1 MTTALHT
8 TDLVILGLFILAI
21 VVWAFRNS
29 KNASSSDY
37 FLAGKSMSW
46 PVIGLSLFAASVS
59 SSTLIGHSGE
69 AFISGIAVFNYNWI
83 SVLVMVFFALFF
95 LPFYIK
101 NGIYTIPEYLG
112 QRFDNRSRTYFS
124 FITIIGNV
132 FLDAAAT
139 LYTGALVIKMIFP
152 QVEMMWIIIGM
163 SVIAGSYTI
172 VGGLSSA
179 IKADMIQAAVLI
191 VGAVIL
197 SSYCV
202 HTIGG
207 WAELFDRFH
216 EGVWLRLTR
225 PLDDPTVPWLGM
237 IVGIPIL
244 GFYFWGNNQVMVQRV
259 LSARSIDQGRKGVL
273 FVGVLYLLTLFIII
287 MPGLIGRGLDM
298 FGIELPDRI
307 ISGLELKTQYGI
319 NTDAVYPTLI
329 MKYLPSGLIGI
340 ILAAMI
346 SALTSTLS
354 ATLNSV
360 STLFT
365 MDFYTKW
372 SKNTDSRHLVHV
384 GQLTAFIALV
394 IAVVWAPLIERFD
407 SLVTY
412 YQEIASYLAPPVVG
426 TFFLGLFWKRSN
438 AQGAFWG
445 LISGFIM
452 GVVIM
457 LVKYVAGI
465 PVPIHFLLLAPILLV
480 VSLAVNAAVSL
491 ATPPAPESQTA
502 PNTWTRA
509 YWRAETEE
517 LRGVPWYSNV
527 RILALL
533 LVIACFVEYFCFF

>member
-112 QRFDNRSRTYFS
+112 RRFDNRSRTYFS

-191 VGAVIL
+191 VGSVIL

-307 ISGLELKTQYGI
+307 ISGLSDVILVMEAGKKSGSLITVDLALEQGR
-319 NTDAVYPTLI
+319 DVYA
-329 MKYLPSGLIGI
+329 LPGPVN
-340 ILAAMI
+340 
-346 SALTSTLS
+346 SALSDGCNRLIRQGAGILIS
-354 ATLNSV
+354 PEMFLEEWGIEKNEGPEE
-360 STLFT
+360 
-365 MDFYTKW
+365 
-372 SKNTDSRHLVHV
+372 SKNKIKNEKMLESAEKLVY
-384 GQLTAFIALV
+384 
-394 IAVVWAPLIERFD
+394 
-407 SLVTY
+407 SC
-412 YQEIASYLAPPVVG
+412 
-426 TFFLGLFWKRSN
+426 LGLYPKDLN
-438 AQGAFWG
+438 Q
-445 LISGFIM
+445 
-452 GVVIM
+452 
-457 LVKYVAGI
+457 LVSETKLDIKEV
-465 PVPIHFLLLAPILLV
+465 LEKL
-480 VSLAVNAAVSL
+480 VSL
-491 ATPPAPESQTA
+491 
-502 PNTWTRA
+502 
-509 YWRAETEE
+509 E
-517 LRGVPWYSNV
+517 LQGYV
-527 RILALL
+527 REISKNHY
-533 LVIACFVEYFCFF
+533 IISE